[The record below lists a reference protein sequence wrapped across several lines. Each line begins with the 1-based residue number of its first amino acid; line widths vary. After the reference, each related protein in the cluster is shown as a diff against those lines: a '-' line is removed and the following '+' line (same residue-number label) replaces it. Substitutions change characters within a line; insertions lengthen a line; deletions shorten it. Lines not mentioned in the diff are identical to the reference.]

1 MSTSHKNTLCKE
13 QSSVCDC
20 HLVSISSLARPQ
32 WNLIGSIHSLTMFW
46 LAATVMRPEAFSLSV
61 QTHYLSMK
69 ARGVPYAPAR
79 GSSSFKAWEEHFT
92 LFDLTA
98 TPLRNIYGNHKHHC
112 PPVTGVKC
120 NICSSE
126 STDSTS
132 EMSLSGH
139 SERLRGFSGCFV
151 ILLSW
156 FCLCLFW
163 PYAVY
168 CTRRS
173 IIVIYQN
180 K

>member
-1 MSTSHKNTLCKE
+1 
-13 QSSVCDC
+13 
-20 HLVSISSLARPQ
+20 
-32 WNLIGSIHSLTMFW
+32 MFW

-156 FCLCLFW
+156 FCLCLFLAICGLL
-163 PYAVY
+163 YSSFNY
-168 CTRRS
+168 SYLSKQINNICLITFQSRSSCTADVCLLRMD
-173 IIVIYQN
+173 VI